1 MPQAP
6 TVNLNS
12 LALVREELDA
22 SIQRSASEFEAY
34 LLDHNNRTAL
44 ENCRADMAQVAGTL
58 RLIQFSGAALLADEM
73 VAAVAAICT
82 PTEGAA
88 AEALAG
94 TLSHAFFILPRYLE
108 FAAGKGLADPALM
121 ISFANEL
128 RVARRQPL
136 IPEYQFC
143 DAELP
148 LQPRTALAS
157 VPALGG
163 TAALPRLWQMYQVG
177 LLAILRQKSEA
188 LNLQLIARASA
199 RFAAQLPSDAAGG
212 LWYLA
217 AAVTSA
223 LAGGGLRL
231 NLNRRRTL
239 GTLERLMGRFIKG
252 GEAALAGGVD
262 EALRRE
268 LIYLLAIAPQRDGLI
283 GEVIAA
289 FAIPALTPDDA
300 ELERAR
306 ESMRGPGLEAI
317 ESVVKVLKEELR
329 NAKDVLEIA
338 SQSQAITA
346 DEIAP
351 LRETLNRVA
360 DTLRLLNLRA
370 ASNILREQLNL
381 VESWVG
387 QKNGVAPDQFLG
399 VADALLFIESSLAA
413 LYRNDL
419 GGGELEQVSDAV
431 RKQIIAD
438 SQLAE
443 ASAIV
448 INESHAGIAL
458 AKRAITAY
466 VESGFDVVHVAN
478 VATTLSSVRGALQL
492 MNHGRA
498 AAVLAGCVA
507 FLDDHLKDK
516 QQTAAQRQQVL
527 ETLADALI
535 SLEYYLTEVAADRVP
550 DNKILDV
557 AEESLAAIG
566 YGVR

>member
-1 MPQAP
+1 MPQLPA
-6 TVNLNS
+6 VNLNS

-22 SIQRSASEFEAY
+22 SFQRAASEFEAY
-34 LLDHNNRTAL
+34 LIDHNNRTAL
-44 ENCRADMAQVAGTL
+44 ESCRSDMAQVAGTL
-58 RLIQFSGAALLADEM
+58 RLIQFGGAALVADEM
-73 VAAVAAICT
+73 VAAIAAICT

-94 TLSHAFFILPRYLE
+94 TLSHAFFILPRYVE
-108 FAAGKGLADPALM
+108 YVAGKGLADPVLM
-121 ISFANEL
+121 IPFANEL

-136 IPEYQFC
+136 VPEYRFL
-143 DAELP
+143 DGELP
-148 LQPRTALAS
+148 LLPGKSLAS

-163 TAALPRLWQMYQVG
+163 AAALPRLWQMYQVG
-177 LLAILRQKSEA
+177 LLAILKQKNEA
-188 LNLQLIARASA
+188 LNLQLIARAAA
-199 RFAAQLPSDAAGG
+199 RFAAQLPPEAASG

-223 LAGGGLRL
+223 LAGGGLKL

-252 GEAALAGGVD
+252 GDKALVGVD
-262 EALRRE
+262 EAVRRE
-268 LIYLLAIAPQRDGLI
+268 LVYLLAISSQRDGLV
-283 GEVIAA
+283 GEVIDL
-289 FAIPALTPDDA
+289 FGIPLLTPDDA
-300 ELERAR
+300 ELTRAR
-306 ESMRGPGLEAI
+306 EAMRGPGLEAI

-338 SQSQAITA
+338 SQSQSISA

-351 LRETLNRVA
+351 LRDTLNRVA

-370 ASNILREQLNL
+370 ASNILREQLQL
-381 VESWVG
+381 VEGWVG
-387 QKNGVAPDQFLG
+387 QKNGVAPDQFLS

-438 SQLAE
+438 SQLSE

-448 INESHAGIAL
+448 IGESHAGIAL

-466 VESGFDVVHVAN
+466 VESGFDAVHVAN
-478 VATTLSSVRGALQL
+478 VATTLNAVRGALQL
-492 MNHGRA
+492 LNHARA

-507 FLDDHLKDK
+507 FIEDHLKDK

-535 SLEYYLTEVAADRVP
+535 SLEYFLTELAAERAP
-550 DNKILDV
+550 DGKILDV

-566 YGVR
+566 YNVR

>member
-1 MPQAP
+1 VSQTPL
-6 TVNLNS
+6 VNLNS

-34 LLDHNNRTAL
+34 LLDHSNRTAL
-44 ENCRADMAQVAGTL
+44 ESCRAEMAQVAGTL
-58 RLIQFSGAALLADEM
+58 RLIQFTGAALLADEM

-108 FAAGKGLADPALM
+108 YVAGKGLADPALM
-121 ISFANEL
+121 IAFANEL

-136 IPEYQFC
+136 IPEYQFL
-143 DAELP
+143 DGELP
-148 LQPRTALAS
+148 LRPKHALAS

-177 LLAILRQKSEA
+177 LLAILRQKNES
-188 LNLQLIARASA
+188 LNLQLIARAAA
-199 RFAAQLPSDAAGG
+199 RFAAQLPSEAGAG

-217 AAVTSA
+217 AATTSA
-223 LAGGGLRL
+223 LAGGGLKL

-252 GEAALAGGVD
+252 GDAALAGAD
-262 EALRRE
+262 ESVRRE
-268 LIYLLAIAPQRDGLI
+268 LVYLLAISSQRDGLI

-289 FAIPALTPDDA
+289 FGIPALKPDDA
-300 ELERAR
+300 ELTRAR
-306 ESMRGPGLEAI
+306 EAMRGPGLEAI

-338 SQSQAITA
+338 SQSQAISA
-346 DEIAP
+346 DEVAP
-351 LRETLNRVA
+351 LRDTLNRVA

-370 ASNILREQLNL
+370 ASNILREQLTL
-381 VESWVG
+381 VEGWVG

-438 SQLAE
+438 SQLSE

-466 VESGFDVVHVAN
+466 VESGFDAVHVAN
-478 VATTLSSVRGALQL
+478 VATTLSSVRGALHL
-492 MNHGRA
+492 LNHGRA
-498 AAVLAGCVA
+498 AAVLAGCA
-507 FLDDHLKDK
+507 SFLDDHLKDK
-516 QQTAAQRQQVL
+516 QQTATQRQQVL

-535 SLEYYLTEVAADRVP
+535 SLEYYLTEVAAERAP

-566 YGVR
+566 YNVR

>member
-1 MPQAP
+1 MAQAP
-6 TVNLNS
+6 AVNLNS

-34 LLDHNNRTAL
+34 LLDHNNRASL
-44 ENCRADMAQVAGTL
+44 ESCRSEMAQVAGTL
-58 RLIQFSGAALLADEM
+58 RLIQFGGAALLADEM

-94 TLSHAFFILPRYLE
+94 TLSHAFFILPRFLE
-108 FAAGKGLADPALM
+108 FAAGKGLSDPTLM
-121 ISFANEL
+121 IAFANEL

-136 IPEYQFC
+136 IPEYQFL
-143 DAELP
+143 DSELP
-148 LQPRTALAS
+148 LKQRTPLAA

-177 LLAILRQKSEA
+177 LLAILRQKNEA

-199 RFAAQLPSDAAGG
+199 RFAAQLPSEAAGG

-223 LAGGGLRL
+223 LAGGGLKL

-252 GEAALAGGVD
+252 SDAALVGVD
-262 EALRRE
+262 DGVRRE
-268 LIYLLAIAPQRDGLI
+268 LVYLLAISSQRDGLA

-289 FAIPALTPDDA
+289 FGIPALKPDDA
-300 ELERAR
+300 ELTRAR
-306 ESMRGPGLEAI
+306 EGMRGPGLEAI

-338 SQSQAITA
+338 SQSQAISA
-346 DEIAP
+346 DEVAP
-351 LRETLNRVA
+351 LRDTLNRVA

-370 ASNILREQLNL
+370 ASNILREQLTL

-399 VADALLFIESSLAA
+399 VADALLFIESSLAG

-438 SQLAE
+438 SQLSE

-478 VATTLSSVRGALQL
+478 VATTLSSVRGALHL
-492 MNHGRA
+492 LNHARA

-507 FLDDHLKDK
+507 FLEDHLKDK
-516 QQTAAQRQQVL
+516 QQTPAQRQQVL

-535 SLEYYLTEVAADRVP
+535 SLEYYLTEVAADRAP

-566 YGVR
+566 YNVR

>member
-1 MPQAP
+1 MSQAP
-6 TVNLNS
+6 VVNLNS

-22 SIQRSASEFEAY
+22 SIQRSAGEFEAY
-34 LLDHNNRTAL
+34 LLDHNNRAAL
-44 ENCRADMAQVAGTL
+44 ESCRADMAQVAGTL

-73 VAAVAAICT
+73 VAAIAAICT

-94 TLSHAFFILPRYLE
+94 TLSHAFFILPRYIE
-108 FAAGKGLADPALM
+108 FVAGKRPADPALM
-121 ISFANEL
+121 ITFVNEL
-128 RVARRQPL
+128 RVARRQSL
-136 IPEYQFC
+136 IPEYHFF
-143 DAELP
+143 DGELP
-148 LQPRTALAS
+148 LRPRQALAS

-188 LNLQLIARASA
+188 LNLQLLARASA
-199 RFAAQLPSDAAGG
+199 RFAAQVPPDAAGG

-217 AAVTSA
+217 AAVTQA
-223 LAGGGLRL
+223 LAGGGLKL
-231 NLNRRRTL
+231 SLNRRRTL

-252 GEAALAGGVD
+252 GEAALAGADDSV
-262 EALRRE
+262 RRE
-268 LIYLLAIAPQRDGLI
+268 LVYLLAISPQRDGLI
-283 GEVIAA
+283 GEVITA
-289 FAIPALTPDDA
+289 FGIPALTPDDA
-300 ELERAR
+300 ELTRAR
-306 ESMRGPGLEAI
+306 EAMRGPGLEAI

-338 SQSQAITA
+338 SQSQSISA
-346 DEIAP
+346 EEVAP
-351 LRETLNRVA
+351 LRDMLNRVA

-370 ASNILREQLNL
+370 ASNILREQLTL
-381 VESWVG
+381 VEGWVG
-387 QKNGVAPDQFLG
+387 QKNGVAPEQFLS

-438 SQLAE
+438 SQLSE

-448 INESHAGIAL
+448 IGESHAGIAL

-466 VESGFDVVHVAN
+466 VESGFDAVHVAN
-478 VATTLSSVRGALQL
+478 VATTLGSVRGALQIL
-492 MNHGRA
+492 GHTRA

-507 FLDDHLKDK
+507 FIDDHLKDK
-516 QQTAAQRQQVL
+516 QQTATQRQQVL

-535 SLEYYLTEVAADRVP
+535 SLEYYLTELAAERAP
-550 DNKILDV
+550 DGKILDV

-566 YGVR
+566 YNVR